1 MHNKIIC
8 QQIFHKDSDKLI
20 DTFKEVGSQV
30 LNKQLQ
36 IEQIKSTSVFPDI
49 VTIKDKNI
57 LYWDIQYFEFFD
69 RFLTELVALLENR
82 AYQLQFIE
90 QVSGIFYDFLS
101 LKLIHIPELAYCI
114 QVNRQRRF
122 PAKKSEITV
131 SKANYHRYLDG
142 TYRSIIVQTR
152 HLVFNH
158 ELFHLYY
165 KDNPNTKLDDM
176 SRLKKLA
183 NYYMEHDLTARKVE
197 GTPIS
202 FVEEGFQKLIDS
214 KYTKLFEEASCDY
227 RALIETIALYR
238 GISEIDTVEL
248 IKQIHDAFHIN
259 QAFLSYLTNIFVCWQ
274 TLYKSYLAVDSYD
287 ELLPY
292 CKQTLDTAVET
303 AVIRNSIIPD
313 FLDSLN
319 ILKYEINSYNS
330 VLNDVFIKETIHHVA
345 DNMVDLNFM
354 LYAIEESIKLSN
366 QPNFNPFELKNI
378 ILGNIS
384 YLQQ

>member
-1 MHNKIIC
+1 
-8 QQIFHKDSDKLI
+8 
-20 DTFKEVGSQV
+20 
-30 LNKQLQ
+30 
-36 IEQIKSTSVFPDI
+36 
-49 VTIKDKNI
+49 
-57 LYWDIQYFEFFD
+57 
-69 RFLTELVALLENR
+69 
-82 AYQLQFIE
+82 
-90 QVSGIFYDFLS
+90 
-101 LKLIHIPELAYCI
+101 
-114 QVNRQRRF
+114 
-122 PAKKSEITV
+122 
-131 SKANYHRYLDG
+131 
-142 TYRSIIVQTR
+142 
-152 HLVFNH
+152 
-158 ELFHLYY
+158 
-165 KDNPNTKLDDM
+165 M